1 VVASLETD
9 IRAPS
14 DPPGAQRGRNVEPEP
29 SVPGEDEAVRH
40 HGVLDPGTHFIPR
53 PLTLAALLKKLPEA
67 RDAPQALHG

>member
-1 VVASLETD
+1 M
-9 IRAPS
+9 
-14 DPPGAQRGRNVEPEP
+14 EPEP

-40 HGVLDPGTHFIPR
+40 RGVLDPGTHFIPR